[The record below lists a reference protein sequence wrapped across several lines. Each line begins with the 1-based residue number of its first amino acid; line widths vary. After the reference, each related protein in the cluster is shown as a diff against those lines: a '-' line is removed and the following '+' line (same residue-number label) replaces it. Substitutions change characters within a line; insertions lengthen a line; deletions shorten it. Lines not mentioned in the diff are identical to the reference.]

1 MVADVCEQFR
11 ARLDE
16 VQVIAVALL
25 RLVAFGVVVGALG
38 GVAVVDQAALLPLE
52 QIELSR
58 DRVREAAP
66 AEDQS
71 SSS

>member
-1 MVADVCEQFR
+1 VVADVCEQFR